1 MRNAWTHKIQWSGP
15 TVHSSTVLLVLG
27 KNMADVME
35 SHEQNSEES
44 QYFETRYVACPEPE
58 ETQIVEEAGV
68 RFLCFFFISS
78 SD

>member
-1 MRNAWTHKIQWSGP
+1 
-15 TVHSSTVLLVLG
+15 
-27 KNMADVME
+27 ME

-44 QYFETRYVACPEPE
+44 QYSE

-68 RFLCFFFISS
+68 RFLCVFFFISS

>member
-1 MRNAWTHKIQWSGP
+1 
-15 TVHSSTVLLVLG
+15 
-27 KNMADVME
+27 MADVIE

-44 QYFETRYVACPEPE
+44 QYFETRYMACPEPE

-68 RFLCFFFISS
+68 RFLWVFFFISS

>member
-1 MRNAWTHKIQWSGP
+1 
-15 TVHSSTVLLVLG
+15 
-27 KNMADVME
+27 MADVME

-68 RFLCFFFISS
+68 RFLCVFFFISS